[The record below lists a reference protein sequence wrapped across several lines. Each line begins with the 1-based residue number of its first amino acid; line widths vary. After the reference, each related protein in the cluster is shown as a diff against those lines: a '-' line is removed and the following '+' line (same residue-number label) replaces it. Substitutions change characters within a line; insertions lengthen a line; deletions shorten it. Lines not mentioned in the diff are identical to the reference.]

1 VPQGLSETA
10 ESAPQEAVAKAAAL
24 RPQVVA
30 MNVVMPGMDGLAAA
44 RMILMTR
51 GGISRRFAFRS
62 LLLVLRVS
70 SLVDRGSMCG

>member
-1 VPQGLSETA
+1 
-10 ESAPQEAVAKAAAL
+10 
-24 RPQVVA
+24 

-70 SLVDRGSMCG
+70 SLVDRGSICG